1 MKNKRLVLAI
11 IIVVVEV
18 IIMALVIR
26 YFVFKNRAYD
36 PVSIGKEDLSGL
48 PGFRNYEEE
57 NVMKIS
63 INNESYVIEV
73 ENYDLMNEV
82 FGVLPSSFTMKEL
95 NGNEKYYYIDS
106 SMKNVNSEVVGQIEK
121 GDVML
126 YGDDCLVIFYD
137 SFKSSYSYTKI
148 GHIDNLGDIGTEDV
162 EVSISK

>member
-95 NGNEKYYYIDS
+95 NGNEKILLYRFF
-106 SMKNVNSEVVGQIEK
+106 NEK
-121 GDVML
+121 
-126 YGDDCLVIFYD
+126 C
-137 SFKSSYSYTKI
+137 K
-148 GHIDNLGDIGTEDV
+148 
-162 EVSISK
+162 